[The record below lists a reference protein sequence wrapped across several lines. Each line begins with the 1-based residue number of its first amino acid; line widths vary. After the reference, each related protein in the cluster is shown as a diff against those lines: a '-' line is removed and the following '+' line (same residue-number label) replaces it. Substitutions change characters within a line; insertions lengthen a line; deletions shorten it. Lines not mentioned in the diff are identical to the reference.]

1 MRGNVIIKK
10 EGKELISGRHL
21 HNMLGIKANCT
32 QWFKRIL
39 KYKFVENIDYK
50 RVIISYK
57 DSTAFGGIRKRMDI
71 EMTIDMA
78 KEVCIISRNP
88 KSIQIGR
95 KLGISYDDRV
105 VPCKEGQTLNAIMQA
120 FNGENM
126 ECQLY
131 VSPYKVDLYFKDY
144 KLAIECD
151 EDGHSDR
158 DMEKE
163 KLRQLFIEDKLNC
176 NFIRYNPDDTN
187 FNIFEVINRIFVY
200 ISKYKEINYG
210 RRFN

>member
-1 MRGNVIIKK
+1 MTGDISTRKK
-10 EGKELISGRHL
+10 GETLISGRQL

-32 QWFKRIL
+32 QWFRRIL
-39 KYKFVENIDYK
+39 KYKFIENTDYK
-50 RVIISYK
+50 CVTIPYK

-95 KLGISYDDRV
+95 ELGINYDARV

-151 EDGHSDR
+151 ENGHNDR
-158 DMEKE
+158 DKEKE
-163 KLRQLFIEDKLNC
+163 KEKARQLFIENKLDC
-176 NFIRYNPDDTN
+176 NFIRYNPDGTN
-187 FNIFEVINRIFVY
+187 FSIFEVINRIFVY
-200 ISKYKEINYG
+200 ILKCKEKKHV
-210 RRFN
+210 R